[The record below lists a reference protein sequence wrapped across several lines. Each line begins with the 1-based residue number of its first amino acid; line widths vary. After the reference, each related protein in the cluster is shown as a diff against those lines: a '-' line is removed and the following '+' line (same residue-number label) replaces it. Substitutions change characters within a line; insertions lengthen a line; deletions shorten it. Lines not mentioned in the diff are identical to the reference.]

1 MKELAS
7 SKPDQRKPFSFGLG
21 GFADIFASFLAR
33 KDLH

>member
-1 MKELAS
+1 MLELAS
-7 SKPDQRKPFSFGLG
+7 SGRTLRKPFSFVLG